1 MSSRGFLLFDL
12 AKESASVGALFGR
25 SYRLSLLIQCVEE
38 GLSILQFVCKP
49 HPCLGKIGE
58 MLS

>member
-1 MSSRGFLLFDL
+1 MIGFCLAAACNSCRSRPSAALIGSVSSSNEL
-12 AKESASVGALFGR
+12 
-25 SYRLSLLIQCVEE
+25 EE
-38 GLSILQFVCKP
+38 GLSTFQFLCKP